1 MYVYPLLQF
10 QLLNWFILLETHLTD
25 SELER
30 IRKAQEDDM
39 RKTMHT
45 DARTQARE
53 RINTRR
59 IERQVVSKLAIYNRI
74 FL

>member
-1 MYVYPLLQF
+1 MYGYNYLPSSF
-10 QLLNWFILLETHLTD
+10 SYSIYIIFLETHLTD

-59 IERQVVSKLAIYNRI
+59 IERQVVS
-74 FL
+74 